1 RNGVTIATLSGT
13 GSAFSKFSYGTAG
26 GGTFTVTLT
35 VSDKDGGAAPP
46 VTALSIVGGAG
57 NDVIAITPA
66 VIAAAGAGVTQVL
79 AQGLGGNDTIT
90 TDPNDSLPLALDGG
104 AGDDYY
110 RVHFSTVQLFETGTG
125 TDTIDLTDAP
135 QGVTFNLSIQDGT
148 AQTVFTGS
156 TLAVTGPFESVV
168 GSNYGDKLTTAS
180 SGTTLFGGL
189 GDDSLT
195 VAG

>member
-90 TDPNDSLPLALDGG
+90 TDPTVSLPVVLDGGAGNDLLQGGGGGDLLIAGAGNNTLVGGAGNDQLQGGGNDNMSGG

-135 QGVTFNLSIQDGT
+135 Q
-148 AQTVFTGS
+148 
-156 TLAVTGPFESVV
+156 
-168 GSNYGDKLTTAS
+168 
-180 SGTTLFGGL
+180 
-189 GDDSLT
+189 
-195 VAG
+195 